1 MESAESKEILE
12 NQKLKSLA
20 IQLKKSLNDY
30 KNKCVALE
38 KQLYYQSNEAKSNT
52 DYQNNSLIINDMLH
66 DVRDPKKENLF
77 LNESEIE
84 NYKQKLIVKNEEI
97 ISLKENN
104 ILLNKEKK
112 HNIEESQK
120 LSKQIDKLKL
130 ENEFLNGQVIRL
142 HIQFGQVEDNQ
153 EMIRVKDLEIESYE
167 KCINNLKE
175 SMGDKDVETLA
186 LKKQLETLEDVIT
199 NNEQDICRLKSLED
213 EKENRIQELNEKIAL
228 LDIRIEDFTEK
239 ENETMTRHQNLLE
252 EIDRVRLSAQNET
265 SFKETLFGHKL
276 ADLQRELGRCKAE
289 HNSYKAKVQVVL
301 NESLISAKT
310 DRSIQATPPVITKSF
325 KFVQTSPSN
334 RTVINDAVDIR
345 IKNLMLSQ
353 IFAEWENKFT
363 LILTQ
368 IARCQ
373 DQNAEKFDQCQKRL
387 QSYLSRDRILDDSN
401 VDVNANY
408 NKSSPV
414 YQGAN
419 SGSRRDTNLDD
430 SFNSNEQPFNG
441 LNEFVRNDDAIFSIT
456 PHSPHPSYHDTL
468 SKVTHITSSR
478 GDQYNNVIPQ
488 SVSTLE
494 RLLLPTHLSS
504 TLSKS
509 ATKIPKT
516 GSESR
521 ETHLTRLLAENEWH
535 SSRLTEQIELLK
547 REIRRLDNA
556 CVGRHLPFR
565 READLLE
572 DFLEG
577 KSVENVNTTFK
588 EPLQNLEYL
597 KNVLVKFLSPE
608 TDGQQRKTLVSV
620 LSTILQLRTDQKL
633 ILNRVSE
640 NNILFNL
647 PSDSLFNNEYSSAKR
662 FGFF

>member
-289 HNSYKAKVQVVL
+289 HNSYK
-301 NESLISAKT
+301 
-310 DRSIQATPPVITKSF
+310 
-325 KFVQTSPSN
+325 
-334 RTVINDAVDIR
+334 
-345 IKNLMLSQ
+345 
-353 IFAEWENKFT
+353 
-363 LILTQ
+363 